1 MVRRK
6 KRSLKKGPVAWVVT
20 VNMGYGHQRAT
31 HPLRHMSPDE
41 EILVANDYEGIP
53 KRDRFIW
60 KNTRKIY
67 ETISRIK
74 KVPWIGEKIFG
85 MMDKQQQ
92 IPWFYPR
99 RDLSR
104 PSDQVRQYYWA
115 MRRLNWGK
123 HLVEYLSKKPLPLV
137 TSFPVTAFM
146 AEFFGYKKDIYL
158 IVTDTDISRAWAPLH
173 PKKSKVNYFAS
184 NPRAVER
191 LKLYGVNP
199 KKIFMTGFPMAK
211 SLIGGSG
218 MATVKKDLAQ
228 RLYQLDPKRNYIN
241 KYKHTLEYHLGSK
254 CFPCRAPSRPLTI
267 TFAVGGAGAQKDLGI
282 AICKSLKKDIQ
293 KKKVAITLVAGVRN
307 RVYRYFHDEVVNLG
321 LKRQIGKGIKILYDA
336 DKEKYFD
343 KFDKILRTTD
353 ILWTK
358 PSELS
363 FYAGLG
369 IPLIMAPPIGS
380 QEFFNRIWLKTMG
393 AGMTQYPPRFAKE
406 WLWDWLNSGWLAKAA
421 MQGFLEAPKLGT
433 YNVEEVIRQKHIL
446 QKPKVILRD

>member
-1 MVRRK
+1 M
-6 KRSLKKGPVAWVVT
+6 AWVVT

-31 HPLRHMSPDE
+31 HPLRHMSPE
-41 EILVANDYEGIP
+41 KEIVVANDYEGIP
-53 KRDRFIW
+53 RRDRYIW
-60 KNTRKIY
+60 KNSRKIY

-74 KVPWIGEKIFG
+74 KVPWIGEKIFNI
-85 MMDKQQQ
+85 MDKQQQ

-99 RDLSR
+99 RDLSK
-104 PSDQVRQYYWA
+104 PSSQVKQYYWA
-115 MRRLNWGK
+115 MRYLGWGK
-123 HLVEYLSKKPLPLV
+123 HLIEYLNKRPLPLV

-158 IVTDTDISRAWAPLH
+158 IVTDTDISRAWAALH

-191 LKLYGVNP
+191 LKLYGVNQ
-199 KKIFMTGFPMAK
+199 KRIYMTGFPMAK
-211 SLIGGSG
+211 SLIGG
-218 MATVKKDLAQ
+218 TPQIIVKKDLAQ
-228 RLYQLDPKRNYIN
+228 RLYNLDPKRNYIN
-241 KYKHTLEYHLGSK
+241 KYKHSIKYHLGAK

-267 TFAVGGAGAQKDLGI
+267 TFAVGGAGAQKSIGI

-293 KKKVAITLVAGVRN
+293 KGRIQINMIAGVRN
-307 RVYRYFHDEVVNLG
+307 EVFRYFRDNIERVG
-321 LKRQIGKGIKILYDA
+321 LKSQINKHIKIFYDP

-353 ILWTK
+353 IIWTK

-369 IPLIMAPPIGS
+369 IPIIMAPPIGS
-380 QEFFNRIWLKTMG
+380 QEFFNRIWLKTIG
-393 AGMTQYPPRFAKE
+393 AGMTQYPPRFANE

-446 QKPKVILRD
+446 RQPRVILRD